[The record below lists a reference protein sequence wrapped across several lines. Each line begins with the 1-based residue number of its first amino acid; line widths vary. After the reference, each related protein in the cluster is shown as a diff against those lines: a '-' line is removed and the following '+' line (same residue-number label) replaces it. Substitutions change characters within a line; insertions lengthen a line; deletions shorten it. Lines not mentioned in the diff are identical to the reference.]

1 MNKVFNSIRVKLFFR
16 ICIIIFILFIFLAVV
31 SNVVIETYFYYKK
44 THTLLNFF
52 NQINDL
58 ENNLNEEEFR
68 KKLDYLCL
76 LNDFDIVIQNNEKEF
91 YSNTK
96 NFINSFQ
103 KIEKITYDVD
113 YSIFNKSNI
122 IYSKNDTSI
131 RKISDSNNGVNFI
144 LAISKLD
151 DEKQIYVRVPISI
164 INESLNV
171 LNEFLII
178 VGLVSMIA
186 TAIYS
191 FIMANNF
198 TKPILELREMTT
210 KMKNLDFSKKYIEN
224 NKDDEINEL
233 GKNINDLSCTL
244 ENTINKLKKNN
255 MELERDIEEKS
266 KIDEMRKQFVSDVSH
281 ELKTPIALIQ
291 GYAEGL
297 VENVNKDEESKNF
310 YAKVILDESN
320 KMDKL
325 VKRLLE
331 LIRLENEDIIFN
343 DTNFDIVELI
353 NSVITNSKMMTDEQ
367 NIQIIFNEKD
377 PIYVY
382 ADEFYIEQV
391 FSNYYTNA
399 IKNILEINGKKQI
412 KISIEKAKEQG
423 KVRIKV
429 FNTGKQIEEENL
441 NRIWNRFYKVDKSR
455 TRLKGGTG
463 IGLALV
469 KAIMV
474 KAKNKYG
481 VNNKLDGVEF
491 YFELNYSIISHQ
503 M

>member
-1 MNKVFNSIRVKLFFR
+1 M
-16 ICIIIFILFIFLAVV
+16 
-31 SNVVIETYFYYKK
+31 
-44 THTLLNFF
+44 
-52 NQINDL
+52 
-58 ENNLNEEEFR
+58 
-68 KKLDYLCL
+68 
-76 LNDFDIVIQNNEKEF
+76 
-91 YSNTK
+91 
-96 NFINSFQ
+96 
-103 KIEKITYDVD
+103 
-113 YSIFNKSNI
+113 
-122 IYSKNDTSI
+122 
-131 RKISDSNNGVNFI
+131 
-144 LAISKLD
+144 
-151 DEKQIYVRVPISI
+151 
-164 INESLNV
+164 
-171 LNEFLII
+171 
-178 VGLVSMIA
+178 
-186 TAIYS
+186 
-191 FIMANNF
+191 
-198 TKPILELREMTT
+198 
-210 KMKNLDFSKKYIEN
+210 
-224 NKDDEINEL
+224 
-233 GKNINDLSCTL
+233 
-244 ENTINKLKKNN
+244 
-255 MELERDIEEKS
+255 
-266 KIDEMRKQFVSDVSH
+266 
-281 ELKTPIALIQ
+281 
-291 GYAEGL
+291 
-297 VENVNKDEESKNF
+297 ENVNKDEESKNF